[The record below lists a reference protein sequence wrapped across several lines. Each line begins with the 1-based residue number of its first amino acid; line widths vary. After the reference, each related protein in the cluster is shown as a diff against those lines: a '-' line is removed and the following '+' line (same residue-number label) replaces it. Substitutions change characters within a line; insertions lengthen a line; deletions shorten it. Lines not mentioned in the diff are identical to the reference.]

1 MHGRIRKLG
10 LGAVLVGG
18 TLLFGI
24 GLAGAQS
31 SSGGGVGTD
40 TRRSSSKPAMVHTS
54 PSDVMIGASSGSSGC
69 AGDGGVTGAVV
80 SSLDL

>member
-1 MHGRIRKLG
+1 MNGRMRKLG

-31 SSGGGVGTD
+31 PSGGGGSGHNPDVLIAHPNDGN
-40 TRRSSSKPAMVHTS
+40 
-54 PSDVMIGASSGSSGC
+54 VMIGGSAGSSGC
-69 AGDGGVTGAVV
+69 GGDGGATAAAV